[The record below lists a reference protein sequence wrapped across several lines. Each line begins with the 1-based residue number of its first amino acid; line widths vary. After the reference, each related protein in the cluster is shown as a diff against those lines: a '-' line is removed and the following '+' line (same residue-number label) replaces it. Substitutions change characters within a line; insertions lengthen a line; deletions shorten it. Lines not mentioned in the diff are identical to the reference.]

1 MSNHELGTKR
11 VCADCGAKFYDLNKN
26 PMVCPKCGHEEAVP
40 VTRAKRKAAEA
51 PVVVPEPK
59 KAKVEEKIAEE
70 GDLVVGAETSLEA
83 LAEKELAAD
92 GDDGVDED
100 LLPGDEEAEDPFLP
114 NDDDDD
120 EDDVTTL
127 VPGVGGSDD

>member
-70 GDLVVGAETSLEA
+70 GDLVVGAETSLEE
-83 LAEKELAAD
+83 LAEKERAAD
-92 GDDGVDED
+92 SDDDVDED
-100 LLPGDEEAEDPFLP
+100 LLPGDDEEDDPFLP
-114 NDDDDD
+114 DDD
-120 EDDVTTL
+120 EDDDDVTTL
-127 VPGVGGSDD
+127 VPGAGGSDD

>member
-1 MSNHELGTKR
+1 
-11 VCADCGAKFYDLNKN
+11 
-26 PMVCPKCGHEEAVP
+26 MVCPKCGHEEAVP
-40 VTRAKRKAAEA
+40 VTRTKRKAAAA

-70 GDLVVGAETSLEA
+70 GDLVVGAETSLEE
-83 LAEKELAAD
+83 LAEKERAAD
-92 GDDGVDED
+92 NDDGVDED

-114 NDDDDD
+114 NDDED

-127 VPGVGGSDD
+127 VPGASSSDD